1 MTVQD
6 HLSMLDTK
14 SHSWLLW
21 MIKKF
26 ASVNNVYVSNMYVA
40 CAVRF
45 ISYVEQISEIK
56 IFSEKTFSI

>member
-6 HLSMLDTK
+6 HLSGLDTK
-14 SHSWLLW
+14 SHSWLWW

-26 ASVNNVYVSNMYVA
+26 ASIDKVYVSNMYVA

-45 ISYVEQISEIK
+45 ISYVEKISEIK
-56 IFSEKTFSI
+56 IFSEKTFAI